1 MVTLASSLGQVLEL
15 RTGYSGGQPALKP
28 VLQFEEVAGMT
39 PWPEL
44 GRRGRRQH
52 SEGYITLGEA
62 VLSRRLLKYFLSP
75 PASPNL

>member
-44 GRRGRRQH
+44 GRRGRRRH
-52 SEGYITLGEA
+52 SEGYITPGRGSA
-62 VLSRRLLKYFLSP
+62 FAQIAQIFSFS
-75 PASPNL
+75 AGFS